1 MTFRHRIVQN
11 AYYVSDL
18 DSAIQRWHRAW
29 GLGPFFVRRNIVLT
43 DVQYRGRPSQL
54 NISAAYVQAGAIQVE
69 LVTQHDDTPS
79 AFRDVYAAG
88 QEGFHHSA
96 VMPPDPEQL
105 VRDYESLGY
114 PVATSLRTA
123 AGRGASYVDT
133 RKLLGHMMEIYTVS
147 DSLTALYRDVAAAAE
162 NWDGRQLTI
171 EVDPAR

>member
-11 AYYVSDL
+11 AYHVRDL
-18 DSAIQRWHRAW
+18 DAAIQRWHAIW

-43 DVQYRGRPSQL
+43 QVQYRGRPARL

-69 LVTQHDDTPS
+69 LVTQHDDAPS
-79 AFRDVYAAG
+79 AFRDVYAAD
-88 QEGFHHSA
+88 QEGFHHIA
-96 VMPPDPEQL
+96 VMPDDPEQA
-105 VRDYESLGY
+105 VRDYEAQGFA
-114 PVATSLRTA
+114 VATSLRTA

-133 RKLLGHMMEIYTVS
+133 RPMLGHMLEIYTVS

-162 NWDGRQLTI
+162 AWNGRQLVI